1 MRKTALIFLLLSVP
15 LMLASCKKKPRSIEK
30 MAAARDING
39 LSAVIT
45 AEKET
50 AERRIAAARALVQ
63 LDLSNRLM
71 ENIERLGPQN
81 PAAAKELVARLA
93 TDLTAQLKDDA
104 PSSVMARDALVTVFG
119 RLVPET
125 ATAVADAVFKWM
137 AANMDKRADCGNFK
151 LLKILEITG
160 EAASDAVLAELAKKH
175 AAWML
180 ADFQNRGEDGNLVFR
195 RANPDQAGVKPG
207 PYKAVYQRYWKHFR
221 KEVLDAVVAVYDITA
236 PTDRQVRDIT
246 IIVDYAQ
253 GEERKVAGA
262 RILEQ
267 MKATQK
273 ATPMSVRA
281 VGELSAPQATAYL
294 KTLLKPSI
302 PKDLRD
308 AAFDAV
314 SVIRDVPDAC
324 AVLYDLA
331 KPMFQAFLRKDVP
344 GEEQLPLAMQA
355 LKGLML
361 SRKCEL
367 PASEYRLL
375 RDAFK
380 MKMEGTLFELR
391 KGMMPALHR
400 LMLVTGKTQALSEI
414 LSSLRFPMSSDE
426 LGLVAQVMN
435 SLPEDQLLP
444 AMRKNLA
451 DKRVETA
458 ALAVLTLGL
467 YGKKDDLAILE
478 GMKVNKT
485 PIPGWGKTLGDL
497 AAEAHASLQKNLS
510 TPN

>member
-1 MRKTALIFLLLSVP
+1 MRKTVATFLALWTLL
-15 LMLASCKKKPRSIEK
+15 AISCGKKPRSIEK
-30 MAAARDING
+30 MAASRDING

-50 AERRIAAARALVQ
+50 TERRIKAAHALVQ
-63 LDLSNRLM
+63 LDLANRLM
-71 ENIERLGPQN
+71 ENVERLGPQN
-81 PAAAKELVARLA
+81 PEAAKELVAKLVFE
-93 TDLTAQLKDDA
+93 LIAQMKDDS
-104 PSSVMARDALVTVFG
+104 PGSIMARDALVTLFS
-119 RLVPET
+119 RLAPD
-125 ATAVADAVFKWM
+125 AAAAAADAVFSWM

-151 LLKILEITG
+151 LLKILEVAG
-160 EAASDAVLAELAKKH
+160 ESASDVVLATLAKKH

-180 ADFQNRGEDGNLVFR
+180 ADFQNRGEDGNLIFK

-262 RILEQ
+262 RLLEQ
-267 MKATQK
+267 MKASQK

-294 KTLLKPSI
+294 RTLLKPSI

-314 SVIRDVPDAC
+314 SVIRDDPAAC
-324 AVLYDLA
+324 EALYEHA
-331 KPMFQAFLRKDVP
+331 RPMFQAFLRKDVP

-361 SRKCEL
+361 SRKCEIA
-367 PASEYRLL
+367 ASEYRLL

-414 LSSLRFPMSSDE
+414 LSSLRFPMSQDE
-426 LGLVAQVMN
+426 LGLVAQIMN

-451 DKRVETA
+451 DKRVEAA
-458 ALAVLTLGL
+458 ALAILTLGL
-467 YGKKDDLAILE
+467 YGKKDDLMALE

-497 AAEAHASLQKNLS
+497 AADAHASLQKNLS
-510 TPN
+510 NQN

>member
-1 MRKTALIFLLLSVP
+1 MRKLVLFFLLLWMSILV
-15 LMLASCKKKPRSIEK
+15 ACSKKPRSIEK
-30 MAAARDING
+30 MAASRDING

-45 AEKET
+45 TDKESN
-50 AERRIAAARALVQ
+50 ERRLQAAHALVQ
-63 LDLSNRLM
+63 LDLANRLM
-71 ENIERLGPQN
+71 ENIEKLGPQN
-81 PAAAKELVARLA
+81 PQAAKELVAKLA
-93 TDLTAQLKDDA
+93 PELIAQMKND
-104 PSSVMARDALVTVFG
+104 SSKSVMARDALITLFP
-119 RLVPET
+119 RLPVEA
-125 ATAVADAVFKWM
+125 ATAVADAVLSWM

-151 LLKILEITG
+151 LLKILEIAG
-160 EAASDAVLAELAKKH
+160 ESASENVLANLAKKH

-180 ADFQNRGEDGNLVFR
+180 ADFQNRGEDGNLVFK
-195 RANPDQAGVKPG
+195 RANPDLAGVKPG
-207 PYKAVYQRYWKHFR
+207 PYKAVYQRYWKYFR

-236 PTDRQVRDIT
+236 PMDRQVRDIT

-253 GEERKVAGA
+253 GEERKIAGA

-267 MKATQK
+267 MKTTKK
-273 ATPMSVRA
+273 ATAMSVRA

-294 KTLLKPSI
+294 KTLLQPSI

-314 SVIRDVPDAC
+314 FVIRDDPAAC
-324 AVLYDLA
+324 EALYELA

-344 GEEQLPLAMQA
+344 GETQLPLAMLA

-361 SRKCEL
+361 ARKCEIA
-367 PASEYRLL
+367 ASEYRLL

-400 LMLVTGKTQALSEI
+400 LMLVTGTTQALSEI
-414 LSSLRFPMSSDE
+414 LSSLRFPMSQAE

-444 AMRKNLA
+444 AMRKNLT
-451 DKRVETA
+451 DKRVEVT
-458 ALAVLTLGL
+458 ALAILTLAL
-467 YGKKDDLAILE
+467 YGKKDDLVALE

-497 AAEAHASLQKNLS
+497 ATDAFASLQKHLS
-510 TPN
+510 NQN

>member
-1 MRKTALIFLLLSVP
+1 MRRILPVLIMLVP
-15 LMLASCKKKPRSIEK
+15 LLASCGKKPRSIEK

-39 LSAVIT
+39 LSGVIT

-50 AERRIAAARALVQ
+50 AARRVQAAHALVQ
-63 LDLSNRLM
+63 LDLANRLM
-71 ENIERLGPQN
+71 ENIERLAPQN
-81 PAAAKELVARLA
+81 PDAARELVAKLS
-93 TDLTAQLKDDA
+93 TELGSQLKDDS
-104 PSSVMARDALVTVFG
+104 PKSIMARDALVTIFP
-119 RLVPET
+119 RMAPET
-125 ATAVADAVFKWM
+125 AAAAADAVFKWM

-160 EAASDAVLAELAKKH
+160 EAASDAVLADLARKH

-221 KEVLDAVVAVYDITA
+221 KEVLDAVIAVYDITA

-253 GEERKVAGA
+253 GEERKSAGA

-267 MKATQK
+267 MKASQK

-281 VGELSAPQATAYL
+281 VGELGAPQATAYL
-294 KTLLKPSI
+294 KTFLKPSI
-302 PKDLRD
+302 PKELRD

-314 SVIRDVPDAC
+314 SVIRDDPAAC
-324 AVLYDLA
+324 EALYEHA

-344 GEEQLPLAMQA
+344 PEPQLPLAMQA

-361 SRKCEL
+361 SRKCDL
-367 PASEYRLL
+367 PAAEYRLL

-380 MKMEGTLFELR
+380 MKMDGTLFELR

-400 LMLVTGKTQALSEI
+400 LMLATGKAQALPEI
-414 LSSLRFPMSSDE
+414 LSSLRFPMSRDE
-426 LGLVAQVMN
+426 LALVAQVMN

-444 AMRKNLA
+444 IMRKNLA
-451 DKRVETA
+451 DRRVEVA
-458 ALAVLTLGL
+458 ALAVLTLGFF
-467 YGKKDDLAILE
+467 GKADDRVLLE

-497 AAEAHASLQKNLS
+497 ATEALDALQKNIS
-510 TPN
+510 TQN